1 MCITEAKPREKLQEL
16 FEGILGNC
24 NVYFQPPESKSL
36 DYPCIVYERS
46 GIRADSA
53 NNKIYRKH
61 NQYTVTYIDEDPDS
75 EIPGKLLELGYCK
88 LDTHFEADNLNH
100 DVFTLYF

>member
-1 MCITEAKPREKLQEL
+1 MAKPRETLQALLERL
-16 FEGILGNC
+16 LGSR
-24 NVYFQPPESKSL
+24 NVYYQPPELVKL

-46 GIRADSA
+46 DIRTDSA
-53 NNKIYRKH
+53 NNKTYLKH

-75 EIPGKLLELGYCK
+75 GIPDKLLELDYCGF
-88 LDTHFEADNLNH
+88 DRHFVSDNLNH